1 MLGATGR
8 PGLQLESTEAFSSAL
23 SHTPGGNQVSV
34 EEKEAKPGQW
44 EGKELDEDKVAA
56 EPTDIWL
63 GHVEELDGERGLG
76 AQGKGQ
82 GKGEAAGRGEDAEPR
97 SQ

>member
-1 MLGATGR
+1 M
-8 PGLQLESTEAFSSAL
+8 
-23 SHTPGGNQVSV
+23 
-34 EEKEAKPGQW
+34 EEEEAKSGQW
-44 EGKELDEDKVAA
+44 EGKELDEDEVAA

-63 GHVEELDGERGLG
+63 SHAEELDREWGLG